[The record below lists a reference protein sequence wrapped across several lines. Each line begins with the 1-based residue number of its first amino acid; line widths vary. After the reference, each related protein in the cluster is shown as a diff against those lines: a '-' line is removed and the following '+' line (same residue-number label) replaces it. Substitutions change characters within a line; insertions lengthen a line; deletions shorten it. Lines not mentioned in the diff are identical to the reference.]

1 MRYGVFIA
9 AFCHAMKK
17 DTIKNK
23 RVMIDGKRCT
33 LPVGVTVETVG
44 NARRLVSNV
53 YLNGRRTRRYYPCT
67 MEGLRQATA
76 AATAAR
82 VERKTYGAAFGS
94 ISDDEKRALDMW
106 REYRNACQR
115 ERCGFMS
122 ASEVMA
128 SALERMRD
136 ESILPRLD
144 EVAERYVEHIARK
157 VDGASTPHVLT
168 VKNRLAKICAV
179 MGEERICNVTELQ
192 ITDFIYGLM
201 NPQTGL
207 PAAPNTRKQYVLLI
221 KSVFKYAVQRGM
233 LDEARN
239 AARNVEAP
247 KVKRTEPETLAVED
261 VRKVLRHVAETPALH
276 AFIPALAVGLFAGA
290 RLAERCRMRYADTNV
305 KGQIFLSCDIT
316 KTNLDRYVKP
326 LPVFNA
332 WMVFAKA
339 HGVDMAPDALIIPGA
354 TETQRKDA
362 HNRALKAIS
371 DATGVSFPKNCIRH
385 SAATYMAAKMG
396 MAATADQ
403 LGHDEGMLAS
413 HYRHAVTRGEAD
425 AYFQLTP
432 AACMSDEPLRI
443 VEPSPLPAEY
453 PAANA

>member
-1 MRYGVFIA
+1 
-9 AFCHAMKK
+9 MKK

-44 NARRLVSNV
+44 NVRRLVSNV

-67 MEGLRQATA
+67 LEGLRQATA

-82 VERKTYGAAFGS
+82 VERKTYGATFGS
-94 ISDDEKRALDMW
+94 ISDDEKRALDLW
-106 REYRNACQR
+106 REYRDACQR

-128 SALERMRD
+128 AALERMRD
-136 ESILPRLD
+136 ESISPKLA
-144 EVAERYVEHIARK
+144 EVAERYVDHIARK
-157 VDGASTPHVLT
+157 VDGESTPHVLT

-192 ITDFIYGLM
+192 ITDFVDGLV
-201 NPQTGL
+201 NPQTGRA
-207 PAAPNTRKQYVLLI
+207 AAPNTRKQYILLI
-221 KSVFKYAVQRGM
+221 KSVFKFAVERGW
-233 LDEARN
+233 LT
-239 AARNVEAP
+239 AAQNVAHHVEPP
-247 KVKRTEPETLAVED
+247 KVKRTEPDTLSVED
-261 VRKVLRHVAETPALH
+261 VRKVMRHVASTPALH
-276 AFIPALAVGLFAGA
+276 PFIPALAVGLFAGA

-305 KGQIFLSCDIT
+305 KGQIFLSCEIT
-316 KTNLDRYVKP
+316 KTSIDRYVKP
-326 LPVFNA
+326 LPVFRA
-332 WMVFAKA
+332 WMDFAKA
-339 HGVDMAPDALIIPGA
+339 HKVVMDKQDFIIKGE

-385 SAATYMAAKMG
+385 SAATYMAALQG

-403 LGHDEGMLAS
+403 LGHDESMLAS
-413 HYRHAVTRGEAD
+413 HYRHAVTKGEAT
-425 AYFQLTP
+425 AYFNLTP
-432 AACMSDEPLRI
+432 DFCMSDEPLRI
-443 VEPSPLPAEY
+443 VEPTPLPEQY
-453 PAANA
+453 PAAHA